1 MNTTSVKEYVLLN
14 IKNLPGKSIRR
25 KIVVLECDDWG
36 SIRMPSK
43 EVYDFLM
50 RSGIPVGQNRFSK
63 YDTLA
68 DKEDLENL
76 FENLLK
82 VRDAYGRP
90 AVMTPVVNVANPD
103 FKKIRESGFRNY
115 FYEPFTETLLRYGRG
130 QETFDTW
137 KKGIESGI
145 FVPEFH
151 GREHIA
157 VHFWLKRLEKAD
169 QNLRTAFDHEVVSI
183 DIKDIHPALS
193 GFRPE
198 FYFDSGSQIAFL
210 KSSISEGTELFR
222 EIFGYTPRAF
232 VPGNNIFHPVFEETV
247 AVAGIKY
254 LYISHFNSIPD
265 GAGNLRRK
273 YYPVG
278 KKTPSGLR
286 YYTRNCA
293 FEPTDPAYHG
303 IDLTLKQIEAA
314 FRWGKPAN
322 ISTHRVNFIGAIEKA
337 NREKGLRELSL
348 LLKTIV
354 RKWPDVEF
362 MSSESMFKVLY
373 NND

>member
-1 MNTTSVKEYVLLN
+1 
-14 IKNLPGKSIRR
+14 
-25 KIVVLECDDWG
+25 
-36 SIRMPSK
+36 MPSK
-43 EVYDFLM
+43 EVYNLLLKEDIITETD
-50 RSGIPVGQNRFSK
+50 RYSK

-68 DKEDLENL
+68 DKSDLECL
-76 FENLLK
+76 FEVLQSVK
-82 VRDAYGRP
+82 DGKGKP
-90 AVMTPVVNVANPD
+90 AVMTPVTNIANPD
-103 FKKIRESGFRNY
+103 FKRIKESDFIEY
-115 FYEPFTETLLRYGRG
+115 FYEPFTETLMRYGRDPD
-130 QETFDTW
+130 TFNTW
-137 KKGIESGI
+137 KKGMELGI
-145 FVPEFH
+145 FVPESH
-151 GREHIA
+151 GREHVS
-157 VHFWLKRLEKAD
+157 VHFWLQALREGNDKLRL
-169 QNLRTAFDHEVVSI
+169 AFDNDVVSVNV
-183 DIKDIHPALS
+183 KGMHPVLNA
-193 GFRPE
+193 FRPE
-198 FYFDSGSQIAFL
+198 FYFNSRSQLGFL
-210 KSSISEGTELFR
+210 MTSISEGTELFR

-247 AVAGIKY
+247 AEAGIKY

-278 KKTPSGLR
+278 RKALSGLR

-322 ISTHRVNFIGAIEKA
+322 ISTHRVNFIGAIEKS

-362 MSSESMFKVLY
+362 MSSEAMFKALY
-373 NND
+373 K